1 MTYRFAIMLGI
12 IGLLGLNVN
21 GDNSSMKVGANAP
34 AFTVQDQDG
43 RNVTLR
49 DSIGKIVVLEW
60 YDPECEYTKR
70 DIAAVTSKT
79 LSEKYKDKGVVWLA
93 VNSTR
98 DGSGERNKA
107 WIAQNHWSF
116 NVLHDAN
123 QAVAKAFGVN
133 SVPYFVII
141 DKNGGIAYLGVG
153 DNDDSRDGGKKEGK
167 INYIDKALEEMI
179 AGKPVSLRDAR
190 AYGCPLR

>member
-12 IGLLGLNVN
+12 IGLAGLSVH

-34 AFTVQDQDG
+34 VFTVQDQEG

-49 DSIGKIVVLEW
+49 DSISKIVVLEW

-70 DIAAVTSKT
+70 DIAATTSRT
-79 LSEKYKDKGVVWLA
+79 LSDKYKDKGVVWLA
-93 VNSTR
+93 VDSTR

-123 QAVAKAFGVN
+123 QAVAKAFGVGT
-133 SVPYFVII
+133 VPYFAII

-179 AGKPVSLRDAR
+179 AGKPVSVREAR
-190 AYGCPLR
+190 GYGCPLR

>member
-21 GDNSSMKVGANAP
+21 GDNSSVKVGANAP
-34 AFTVQDQDG
+34 AFTVQDQEG

-107 WIAQNHWSF
+107 WIAQNRWSF

>member
-21 GDNSSMKVGANAP
+21 GDNSSVKVGANAP

-107 WIAQNHWSF
+107 WIAQNRWSF

-179 AGKPVSLRDAR
+179 AGKPVSVRDAR

>member
-21 GDNSSMKVGANAP
+21 GDNSSVKVGANAP
-34 AFTVQDQDG
+34 AFTVQDQEG

-70 DIAAVTSKT
+70 DIAAMTSKT

-107 WIAQNHWSF
+107 WIAQNRWSF

>member
-107 WIAQNHWSF
+107 WIAQNRWSF

>member
-21 GDNSSMKVGANAP
+21 GDNSSVKVGANAP
-34 AFTVQDQDG
+34 AFTVQDQEG

>member
-21 GDNSSMKVGANAP
+21 GDNSSVKVGANAP